1 MTDQELNEWERSKGI
16 VEVLISK
23 EFGAWLRRR
32 DLNKEEQEKIKK
44 GVRMTEEE
52 IKNIVNLAVK
62 NTLKELRRSGLLKEE
77 VAAYQDASSLLRA
90 YYKNGK
96 NDTQITYAIQ
106 NQRFDQYFR
115 IITLY
120 FEQGKTIEQIADILK
135 VDTSTVIR
143 NKKRLSIAIYND
155 II

>member
-1 MTDQELNEWERSKGI
+1 
-16 VEVLISK
+16 
-23 EFGAWLRRR
+23 
-32 DLNKEEQEKIKK
+32 
-44 GVRMTEEE
+44 MTEEE

-62 NTLKELRRSGLLKEE
+62 NTLKELRRNGLLKEE